1 MSVHYF
7 SIKTLGPL
15 MLVHSFKLFCHK
27 KSLGIFNDH
36 ICHCLPAYLNV
47 IDMLSDQKGQTCLHV
62 AASSGHYE
70 MVQILLGQGSDYTI
84 TDKVIITLCF
94 KDFC

>member
-27 KSLGIFNDH
+27 KSLGIKMIKF
-36 ICHCLPAYLNV
+36 ATTYA